1 MVAGGTLSQGFLTFD
16 ASGGS
21 ADKVAALGPNY
32 NLFAA
37 RDQFVGVTA
46 GTSTGVVFQRYDAF
60 QQALGE
66 VVALAATAADAMA
79 IAAGQER
86 WLVTWAASGSV
97 FARLIDSAGVA
108 APSQTV
114 AQNAYQSVI
123 RLAASPSSQGFAV
136 AIASDPPGE
145 GRGTRVVNVG
155 DDGAAIGTFT
165 LPSEL
170 SSQALE
176 KIEQTAVGHVLL
188 LSGGP
193 PDQLPVIV
201 FVDTSGVASGFAL
214 EGGLHGSDLAV
225 GQDRILVA
233 AMRTTGEPQVR
244 AFDAQMQPLG
254 PWVCLGAPAD
264 PEDVV
269 AVHAR
274 PQGFDAMYRTP
285 EGAAAWIVESGP

>member
-1 MVAGGTLSQGFLTFD
+1 
-16 ASGGS
+16 
-21 ADKVAALGPNY
+21 
-32 NLFAA
+32 
-37 RDQFVGVTA
+37 VGMTA

-60 QQALGE
+60 QQAVGE
-66 VVALAATAADAMA
+66 VVALAATAADAMS
-79 IAAGQER
+79 IAAGQGR

-97 FARLIDSAGVA
+97 FARSIDSAGVA

-114 AQNAYQSVI
+114 AQNAYQAVI

-136 AIASDPPGE
+136 AIASDPPG
-145 GRGTRVVNVG
+145 GGQVTRVVNLG
-155 DDGAAIGTFT
+155 DDGTATGSVA
-165 LPSEL
+165 LPSGL
-170 SSQALE
+170 PAQALV
-176 KIEQTAVGHVLL
+176 KIEQTAAGHVLL
-188 LSGGP
+188 LSGSP
-193 PDQLPVIV
+193 PAQLPVV
-201 FVDTSGVASGFAL
+201 VLVDTTGKASGFVL
-214 EGGLHGSDLAV
+214 DGGLHGSDLAV

-254 PWVCLGAPAD
+254 PWLCLGPSAD

-285 EGAAAWIVESGP
+285 EGAAAWIVEPGP